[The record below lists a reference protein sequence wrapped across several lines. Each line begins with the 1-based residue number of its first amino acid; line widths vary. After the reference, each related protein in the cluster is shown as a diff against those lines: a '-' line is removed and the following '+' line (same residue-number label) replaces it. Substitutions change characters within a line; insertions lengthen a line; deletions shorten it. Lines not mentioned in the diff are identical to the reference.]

1 VRATV
6 RIRTRDRWLAALA
19 VLAFLLVCFAAT
31 AGRTHQRPPTTTVT
45 LVPNSQAR
53 TVSADPTDDLHGVPP
68 SHHYHFWTP
77 PWRLLR
83 DLTVLLAAVGLL
95 LLIWLIVRWLPGLS
109 MSRALRRAGSEHE
122 AIADAVPDQVAD
134 VSRALTEALVAI
146 ELGDANRAIVACW
159 IRLEQIA
166 EEVGFARQPWE
177 TSTDLV
183 TRWLGLASVPAEPLA
198 ELAELYREA
207 RYSGHA
213 MSPAS
218 VEQARAT
225 LTRLRRAFVLDEP
238 RARRASNDEP
248 LARRPGNDEPAPVDR
263 GRPDG

>member
-1 VRATV
+1 MRATV
-6 RIRTRDRWLAALA
+6 RIRTRDRWLVVLA

-45 LVPNSQAR
+45 VTA
-53 TVSADPTDDLHGVPP
+53 PTQRSSTAATHDEGHGKPPP
-68 SHHYHFWTP
+68 SRKFWTP

-109 MSRALRRAGSEHE
+109 MSRALRRAGPEDE
-122 AIADAVPDQVAD
+122 AIADAVPDQVAG
-134 VSRALTEALVAI
+134 VSRALSEALVAI

-218 VEQARAT
+218 VEQARTT
-225 LTRLRRAFVLDEP
+225 LTRLRHAFVLDEP
-238 RARRASNDEP
+238 LARRVSNDEPLARRASNDEP
-248 LARRPGNDEPAPVDR
+248 ALVDR